1 MTLQEKI
8 NKEPYF
14 KVKNLTDLDDV
25 EYSLQEVRKLIAE
38 YGYTPKLNAIL
49 TRIRNKKSKLSNNI
63 KYKDGGQLNEEA
75 QQLIDIIDI
84 NPSNER
90 YAKYKSVLKEKYNI
104 DYVEPSV
111 RYKKEN
117 DLLEKYFGIKK
128 VKTNKGLD
136 ISIHLFKTPNLDKSI
151 TLDVFDDSLNNIASA
166 GVGIDLQSK
175 TIRVGGVMVKDN
187 MQRKGVYSS
196 MMNEIEKIS
205 KENNLKMQETGRS
218 QDAQNFW
225 KSRNNPDIRYAN
237 GGSIDKNCIDYI
249 KKTESILKNG
259 YYHCFGSLC
268 FITYNSGNQKDL
280 NVYQTVN
287 LLLSKSLSELLKIDE
302 ESASNLISNYYD
314 NARRFDTLNIIKELK
329 GCNIIIADRHKIVC
343 ANNIDNVA
351 TRYKKVG
358 NMETEYKVIFESRSG
373 SGNVREVRVSASSFN
388 DAKKKGW
395 IKSGLNKKFY
405 AFLTAHEIKAVGGI
419 MASMQVLSTGYTLH
433 NNVQPYKYTI
443 GGL

>member
-1 MTLQEKI
+1 MNLAPNGKKSNLTPEQYKLVRTPQFKKWFGDWENSPETASKVVDE
-8 NKEPYF
+8 NGEPLVVYHGTSQKFNEFYF
-14 KVKNLTDLDDV
+14 KNLHYINGFYFTPSEDIAQDFAEASINPFLVKKTYPIIKECFLNIKNIADYDV
-25 EYSLQEVRKLIAE
+25 TNFKKTRNDKSYNKFVHEFIDKNKIDGVVVNKD
-38 YGYTPKLNAIL
+38 NAVKGGI
-49 TRIRNKKSKLSNNI
+49 KLSQ
-63 KYKDGGQLNEEA
+63 KYL
-75 QQLIDIIDI
+75 
-84 NPSNER
+84 
-90 YAKYKSVLKEKYNI
+90 
-104 DYVEPSV
+104 
-111 RYKKEN
+111 
-117 DLLEKYFGIKK
+117 
-128 VKTNKGLD
+128 
-136 ISIHLFKTPNLDKSI
+136 
-151 TLDVFDDSLNNIASA
+151 
-166 GVGIDLQSK
+166 
-175 TIRVGGVMVKDN
+175 N
-187 MQRKGVYSS
+187 MQ
-196 MMNEIEKIS
+196 ELIEKGTE
-205 KENNLKMQETGRS
+205 KEQYKVLNREFEHEQYIVFEPNQIKLADGTNTTFDGS
-218 QDAQNFW
+218 NT
-225 KSRNNPDIRYAN
+225 DIRYAD

-358 NMETEYKVIFESRSG
+358 NMETEWQVIFESKSG
-373 SGNVREVRVSASSFN
+373 SGSVTKVRVSASSFN

-395 IKSGLNKKFY
+395 IKSGLNKKY
-405 AFLTAHEIKAVGGI
+405 NAFLTAHEIKALGGL
-419 MASMQVLSTGYTLH
+419 MALQIASTGYTLH
-433 NNVQPYKYTI
+433 NNVKSFKYTI

>member
-1 MTLQEKI
+1 MNLAPNGK
-8 NKEPYF
+8 KS
-14 KVKNLTDLDDV
+14 NLTNEQYKLVRTKAFKKWFGDWENAPETASKVIDENGEPLVVFHGTKKEFNDFTM
-25 EYSLQEVRKLIAE
+25 QENTSNPYLLGNDNGIGFFFTNDIDSAE
-38 YGYTPKLNAIL
+38 KYA
-49 TRIRNKKSKLSNNI
+49 RIRIVDGEKKIPNNSRVIKAFLNIRSPYNFNFSKYAEFTKQVNNGKLMKEQVEALGYDGIVIENNYSIIVFSPEQIKLAESNTTF
-63 KYKDGGQLNEEA
+63 DGG
-75 QQLIDIIDI
+75 
-84 NPSNER
+84 
-90 YAKYKSVLKEKYNI
+90 
-104 DYVEPSV
+104 
-111 RYKKEN
+111 
-117 DLLEKYFGIKK
+117 
-128 VKTNKGLD
+128 
-136 ISIHLFKTPNLDKSI
+136 
-151 TLDVFDDSLNNIASA
+151 
-166 GVGIDLQSK
+166 
-175 TIRVGGVMVKDN
+175 
-187 MQRKGVYSS
+187 
-196 MMNEIEKIS
+196 
-205 KENNLKMQETGRS
+205 
-218 QDAQNFW
+218 
-225 KSRNNPDIRYAN
+225 NPDIRFED

-373 SGNVREVRVSASSFN
+373 SGNVREVRVSASNFN